1 MDLYQLL
8 TEIISDHLIN
18 DAIEAERAS
27 LISKN
32 VVNEVAELL
41 GGQIVYLKN
50 NSRARIDE
58 KHRQILSDFTG
69 NNHSDVCRKYQ
80 ITHAWLNKLINRN
93 KQLKDN
99 KQ

>member
-32 VVNEVAELL
+32 VVNEVTELL
-41 GGQIVYLKN
+41 GGQLVYLKN
-50 NSRARIDE
+50 NTRARIDE
-58 KHRQILSDFTG
+58 KHRQILNDFTG
-69 NNHSDVCRKYQ
+69 NNHTEVCRKYQ

-93 KQLKDN
+93 KSAKS
-99 KQ
+99 